1 MELIKTAMK
10 VYIITNDV
18 ELARKQ
24 MHEEICREWQET
36 APSAVMS
43 GIAPCR
49 VLTSIAQR
57 HGMSMQNVDKI
68 LRKAGVYQ
76 GAKHFRKTV
85 IENAV
90 EEQRKEQ
97 QRQQQQQQ

>member
-1 MELIKTAMK
+1 MK

-18 ELARKQ
+18 EAARKR
-24 MHEEICREWQET
+24 MHEEICREWLQSAREEVMRGIPCSRILT
-36 APSAVMS
+36 AIGM
-43 GIAPCR
+43 
-49 VLTSIAQR
+49 R

-85 IENAV
+85 M
-90 EEQRKEQ
+90 EEAK
-97 QRQQQQQQ
+97 RQLMEETTRQL